1 VIDMNHSFPGA
12 TLPRRSGQ
20 NWKRNSKN
28 TGDNME
34 ICSKNI
40 LEGAIRVPP
49 ALVWYHSKDMNHS
62 FQGATL
68 PRRFERN

>member
-1 VIDMNHSFPGA
+1 MNSSVPGA
-12 TLPRRSGQ
+12 TLLRRSGQ

-34 ICSKNI
+34 IYSKNV
-40 LEGAIRVPP
+40 LEGEIHVQS

-62 FQGATL
+62 FQVATL
-68 PRRFERN
+68 PRQSEQN